1 MIFEDKAKFLET
13 IKMGY
18 GNYNKKLPDETMLR
32 MWWTQ
37 LQHFDINLV
46 KASFDKWISTN
57 RYIFTAADIVQLCRQ
72 GNEQHQHQVVNQN
85 QSLLG
90 VKKKDK
96 AAKEEFSAKLAHAM
110 QQAKLKQKRHP
121 KAWAVKILE
130 RHDRGDY
137 DSILGLEMA
146 KEVVAELTNKEREEL
161 CLN

>member
-1 MIFEDKAKFLET
+1 MEDNQKENFKQMMVTVCEQYKRGKPSLSLMRLWWHGLSFYDMQTVNSSIEKWIFESEYMPT
-13 IKMGY
+13 
-18 GNYNKKLPDETMLR
+18 
-32 MWWTQ
+32 
-37 LQHFDINLV
+37 V
-46 KASFDKWISTN
+46 S
-57 RYIFTAADIVQLCRQ
+57 DIVKICRQ
-72 GNEQHQHQVVNQN
+72 AKEQQRHRIENKE
-85 QSLLG
+85 LKLIG

-130 RHDRGDY
+130 RHDQGDY

-161 CLN
+161 CLK